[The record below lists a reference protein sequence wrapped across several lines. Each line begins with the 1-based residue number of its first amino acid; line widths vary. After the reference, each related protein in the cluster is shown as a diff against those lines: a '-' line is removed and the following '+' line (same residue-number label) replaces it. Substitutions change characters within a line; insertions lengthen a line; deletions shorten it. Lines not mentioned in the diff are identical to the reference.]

1 MSAPLIW
8 VVRPEP
14 GNGATLRR
22 LAKLGLAG
30 RSMPLFEGKA
40 VPWAAPPASQFDTLM
55 LTSANAVRHAGP
67 GIRDY
72 AGLPL
77 WAVGSSTADA
87 AQDAGLAV
95 ARTGTAGVAALLSG
109 AQGRIL
115 WLCGEERTEPPMGPG
130 FTVTP
135 VAVYRMV
142 ERPVTPG
149 ALDPGGIILLH
160 SARAARCVAALI
172 GSNRPAFT
180 IIAMSADVAAAAGE
194 GWKAVLIA
202 SVPTDAEM
210 VAVAAR
216 LCQ

>member
-1 MSAPLIW
+1 VSAPPIW

-22 LAKLGLAG
+22 LAALGLAG
-30 RSMPLFEGKA
+30 RAMPLFEGEA
-40 VPWAAPPASQFDTLM
+40 VPWAAAPASQFDALM

-67 GIRDY
+67 GIGDY

-77 WAVGSSTADA
+77 WAVGSSTAAA

-95 ARTGTAGVAALLSG
+95 ARSGAAGVAALLDG

-115 WLCGEERTEPPMGPG
+115 WLCGEERTEPPMHPDL
-130 FTVTP
+130 TVTP

-149 ALDPGGIILLH
+149 ALDPGSIILLH

-194 GWKAVLIA
+194 GWKAIIVA
-202 SVPTDAEM
+202 SAPTDAEM